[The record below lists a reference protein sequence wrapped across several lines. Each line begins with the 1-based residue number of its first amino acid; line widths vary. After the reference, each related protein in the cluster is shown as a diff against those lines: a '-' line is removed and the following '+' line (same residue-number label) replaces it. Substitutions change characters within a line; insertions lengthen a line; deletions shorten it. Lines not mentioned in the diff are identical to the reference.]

1 MTWGFSSYETRFR
14 WAAAL
19 WAILMTIWCMSPLS
33 GTVRLVGVGIW
44 VLLTVI
50 VSIPFAWW
58 RPRSA
63 RDVPIFLQAD
73 ALLGATAEFR
83 LLVKNLV
90 ASGYRF
96 QTVSE
101 AVRTPVRKSVV
112 FTFDA
117 GTRDIREVLLPLVRE
132 LEVKVTC
139 FVTDRGCTDENYLK
153 PLELQE
159 LVRSG
164 FVELGGTMMLPAGE
178 PTAEELHDAL
188 FKTRN
193 WVTGV
198 SGYLPFAFAYPT
210 GADVEVLRPIVE
222 EAGYRIGM
230 TLGRVARPVEVD
242 KYDVRRRILPAGQRP
257 WQTYLLVTRGRYR
270 AGRPGGR

>member
-1 MTWGFSSYETRFR
+1 MTWGFASYETRFR

-19 WAILMTIWCMSPLS
+19 WAILMTVWCMSPLPW
-33 GTVRLVGVGIW
+33 TVRLIGAGIW
-44 VLLTVI
+44 ILVTVL
-50 VSIPFAWW
+50 VSLPFAWW

-73 ALLGATAEFR
+73 ALLAAPAE
-83 LLVKNLV
+83 LKVLVKNLAV
-90 ASGYRF
+90 AGYRF

-101 AVRTPVRKSVV
+101 AVRAPVRKSVV
-112 FTFDA
+112 LTFDQ
-117 GTRDIREVLLPLVRE
+117 GTRDIREVLLPI
-132 LEVKVTC
+132 VKEMEFKATC
-139 FVTDRGCTDENYLK
+139 FVTDRGCTDERYLK

-164 FVELGGTMMLPAGE
+164 FVELGGTMILPEGNPDPE
-178 PTAEELHDAL
+178 TLHDAL

-198 SGYLPFAFAYPT
+198 SGYLPFAFAYP
-210 GADVEVLRPIVE
+210 GGEASDVLRPIVE
-222 EAGYRIGM
+222 EAGYRLGM
-230 TLGRVARPVEVD
+230 TLGRVVRPVEVD
-242 KYDVRRRILPAGQRP
+242 RYDVRRRILPRGRRP
-257 WQTYLLVTRGRYR
+257 WQLYLLVTRGRYR

>member
-1 MTWGFSSYETRFR
+1 MTWGFASYETRFR

-19 WAILMTIWCMSPLS
+19 WAILMTVWCMSPLPGS
-33 GTVRLVGVGIW
+33 VRLIGAAVWILMTV
-44 VLLTVI
+44 VLSL
-50 VSIPFAWW
+50 PFAWW
-58 RPRSA
+58 RPRQA

-73 ALLGATAEFR
+73 ALMASPAE
-83 LLVKNLV
+83 LKTLVKNLV
-90 ASGYRF
+90 VSGYRF

-101 AVRTPVRKSVV
+101 AVRAPIRKSVV
-112 FTFDA
+112 FTFDC
-117 GTRDIREVLLPLVRE
+117 GTRDILEVLLPLVRE

-139 FVTDRGCTDENYLK
+139 FVTDRGCTDERYLK

-164 FVELGGTMMLPAGE
+164 WVELGGTMVLPEGE
-178 PTAEELHDAL
+178 PSAEELHDAL
-188 FKTRN
+188 FRTRN

-198 SGYLPFAFAYPT
+198 SGHLPFAFAYPGGEAT
-210 GADVEVLRPIVE
+210 DVLRPIVE

-230 TLGRVARPVEVD
+230 TLGRVTRPVDTD
-242 KYDVRRRILPAGQRP
+242 KYDVRRRIVPGGNRP

>member
-19 WAILMTIWCMSPLS
+19 WAVLMTIWCMSPLP
-33 GTVRLVGVGIW
+33 GGIRLIGAGLWILVTV
-44 VLLTVI
+44 VI
-50 VSIPFAWW
+50 SLPFAWW
-58 RPRSA
+58 RPRQA

-73 ALLGATAEFR
+73 ALLDAPEELKA
-83 LLVKNLV
+83 LVKNLV

-101 AVRTPVRKSVV
+101 AVRAPIRKSVV
-112 FTFDA
+112 FTFDR
-117 GTRDIREVLLPLVRE
+117 GTRDILEMLLPLVKA
-132 LEVKVTC
+132 LEIRVTC
-139 FVTDRGCTDENYLK
+139 FVTDRGCTDERYLK

-164 FVELGGTMMLPAGE
+164 LVELGGSMIPPEGN
-178 PTAEELHDAL
+178 PSAEELHEAL

-198 SGYLPFAFAYPT
+198 SGHLPFAFAYP
-210 GADVEVLRPIVE
+210 GGEASDELRTIVE
-222 EAGYRIGM
+222 EAGYRVGM
-230 TLGRVARPVEVD
+230 SVGRVARPVEVD
-242 KYDVRRRILPAGQRP
+242 RYDVRRRVIPGGYRP
-257 WQTYLLVTRGRYR
+257 WQSYLLVTRGRYR